1 MTAADSARLLVS
13 REAGGVGRIT
23 LNRPEVHNAFDD
35 VLIAELDAAL
45 GELGEDRAVRVV
57 VLAGNGKSFS
67 AGADLNWMRRMAG
80 SGHAENVADAL
91 KLGDLLARLAR
102 LPKPV
107 VAVVQ
112 GPAYGG
118 GVGLVAACDIA
129 IAGEAASFM
138 LSEVK
143 LGLIPAVISP
153 HVVRAIGARQARR
166 YFLTAERIDAA
177 RALALGLVHQVVAD
191 DALAAAAQ
199 ALIDRLLANGPAA
212 MAAAK
217 SLIDAVADRPLDQ
230 AMIED
235 TARRIA
241 ETRAGAEGREGIAAF
256 LDKRQPRWPAAG
268 DAQDVGRDG
277 DGMCSTES

>member
-1 MTAADSARLLVS
+1 MTARYSERLLVS

-35 VLIAELDAAL
+35 ALIAELDDALRAL
-45 GELGEDRAVRVV
+45 GEDEAVRVV

-67 AGADLNWMRRMAG
+67 AGADLTWMRRMAG
-80 SGHAENVADAL
+80 SDFADNMADAL
-91 KLGDLLARLAR
+91 KLGELLARLAC

-177 RALALGLVHQVVAD
+177 GALALGLVHQVVAD
-191 DALAAAAQ
+191 EALEAVAQ
-199 ALIDRLLANGPAA
+199 ALIERLLANGPAA

-217 SLIDAVADRPLDQ
+217 SLIDAVADRPLDSG
-230 AMIED
+230 MIED

-241 ETRAGAEGREGIAAF
+241 EARAGAEGREGVAAF
-256 LDKRQPRWPAAG
+256 LEKRKPRWPAG
-268 DAQDVGRDG
+268 D
-277 DGMCSTES
+277 